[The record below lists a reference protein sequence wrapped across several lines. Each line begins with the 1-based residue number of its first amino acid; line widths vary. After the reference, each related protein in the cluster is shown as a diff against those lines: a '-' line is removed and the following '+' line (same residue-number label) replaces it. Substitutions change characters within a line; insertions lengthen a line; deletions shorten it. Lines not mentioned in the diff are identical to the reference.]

1 MSKKMG
7 ILAAIGIV
15 LVAVAAWYF
24 WPSSSPI
31 PSDRQFVNVLTGQV
45 VTLRKDKIISIP
57 EVDNDGR
64 RVLYPITRN
73 DDGATVIDPRFQ
85 QHLRNQI
92 GNGAIQESELRIDP
106 QSFVIQR

>member
-7 ILAAIGIV
+7 ILTAIGVV
-15 LVAVAAWYF
+15 LIAVAAWYF

-45 VTLRKDKIISIP
+45 VNLRKDRIISIP
-57 EVDNDGR
+57 EVDGDGR

-73 DDGATVIDPRFQ
+73 DDGATVVDPRYQ

-92 GNGAIQESELRIDP
+92 GSGSLQESELRIDP
-106 QSFVIQR
+106 NSFVVR